1 MVDITDIKRLAK
13 EIENKYDL
21 NYYEILQRYMFERV
35 LERISVSKYQDNFIL
50 KGGLL
55 LSAMFGIGNRMT
67 KDMDATITGIDVS
80 KDKMLKVLNE
90 ILSIN
95 LKDGVKFDVVDI
107 TDIREDDEYGG
118 NKYHIV
124 GKLQSLKVNLEIDI
138 STGDKVTPRELKYK
152 YPLIF
157 EDRTIMISSYNIE
170 TILAEKI
177 ETVLRRGVFNSR
189 MKDFYDIY
197 YFLTKLRKEIDINV
211 LKEAMDNTFTK
222 RNSFEYLNDYEQII
236 DSIIGNERIKKLW
249 NIYSNKYKY
258 ANGININ
265 KILNLLKEIIKEL
278 DDDKLYTIKEIYEK
292 NVKSI

>member
-55 LSAMFGIGNRMT
+55 LSAMFGIDNRMT

-80 KDKMLKVLNE
+80 KVKMLKVLNE

-95 LKDGVKFDVVDI
+95 LKDGVKFDVIDI

-189 MKDFYDIY
+189 MKDFYDMY
-197 YFLTKLRKEIDINV
+197 YFLTKLRKEIDINI
-211 LKEAMDNTFTK
+211 LKEAVDNTFTK
-222 RNSFEYLNDYEQII
+222 RDSFEYLNDYEQII
-236 DSIIGNERIKKLW
+236 DSIIGNERLERLW

-258 ANGININ
+258 ANGIDIN
-265 KILNLLKEIIKEL
+265 EILNLLKDIIKEL
-278 DDDKLYTIKEIYEK
+278 NLE
-292 NVKSI
+292 VVVV

>member
-1 MVDITDIKRLAK
+1 MVDITDIKILAK

-21 NYYEILQRYMFERV
+21 NYYEILQRYMFERI
-35 LERISVSKYQDNFIL
+35 LERISVSNYQDNFIL

-95 LKDGVKFDVVDI
+95 LKDDVKFDVVDI
-107 TDIREDDEYGG
+107 TDIRGDDEYGG

-157 EDRTIMISSYNIE
+157 ENRTIIISSYNIE

-197 YFLTKLRKEIDINV
+197 YFLTKLRKDININI
-211 LKEAMDNTFTK
+211 LKEAVDNTFTK

-236 DSIIGNERIKKLW
+236 DSITGNERIEKLW
-249 NIYSNKYKY
+249 NVYSNKYKY
-258 ANGININ
+258 ANDIDINE
-265 KILNLLKEIIKEL
+265 ILNLLKSIINEVKLEL
-278 DDDKLYTIKEIYEK
+278 VT
-292 NVKSI
+292 V

>member
-55 LSAMFGIGNRMT
+55 LSAMFGIDNRMT

-90 ILSIN
+90 ILSLN

-189 MKDFYDIY
+189 MKDFYDMY
-197 YFLTKLRKEIDINV
+197 YFLTKLRKEIDINI
-211 LKEAMDNTFTK
+211 LKEAVDNTFTK
-222 RNSFEYLNDYEQII
+222 RDSFEYLNDCEQII
-236 DSIIGNERIKKLW
+236 DSIIGNERLERLW

-258 ANGININ
+258 ANGIDIN
-265 KILNLLKEIIKEL
+265 EILNLLKDIIKEL
-278 DDDKLYTIKEIYEK
+278 NLE
-292 NVKSI
+292 VVVV

>member
-13 EIENKYDL
+13 EIENKYNL

-35 LERISVSKYQDNFIL
+35 LERISVSRYQDNFIL

-80 KDKMLKVLNE
+80 KNKMLKVLNE

-157 EDRTIMISSYNIE
+157 EDRTIMITSYNIE

-197 YFLTKLRKEIDINV
+197 YFLTKLRKEIDINI
-211 LKEAMDNTFTK
+211 LKEAVNHTFTK

-236 DSIIGNERIKKLW
+236 DSIIGNERLEKLW

-265 KILNLLKEIIKEL
+265 EILNLLKDIIK
-278 DDDKLYTIKEIYEK
+278 KLNLEEFKREYDI
-292 NVKSI
+292 NV

>member
-13 EIENKYDL
+13 EIENKYNL

-118 NKYHIV
+118 NKYHVV

-222 RNSFEYLNDYEQII
+222 RDSFEYLNDYEQII
-236 DSIIGNERIKKLW
+236 DSIIGNERIEKLW

-258 ANGININ
+258 SNGIDITE
-265 KILNLLKEIIKEL
+265 ILNLLKDIINEVESAL
-278 DDDKLYTIKEIYEK
+278 ATA
-292 NVKSI
+292 

>member
-13 EIENKYDL
+13 EIENKYDF

-90 ILSIN
+90 ILRIN

-157 EDRTIMISSYNIE
+157 EDKTIMISSYNIE

-189 MKDFYDIY
+189 MKDLYDIY

-236 DSIIGNERIKKLW
+236 DSIIVNERIEKLW

-258 ANGININ
+258 ASGIDIYE
-265 KILNLLKEIIKEL
+265 ILNLLKNIIKEVDL
-278 DDDKLYTIKEIYEK
+278 EL
-292 NVKSI
+292 VAV

>member
-21 NYYEILQRYMFERV
+21 NYYEILQRYMFEKV

-157 EDRTIMISSYNIE
+157 EGRTIMISSYNIE

-211 LKEAMDNTFTK
+211 LKEAVDNTFTK
-222 RNSFEYLNDYEQII
+222 RNSFEYLKDYEQII
-236 DSIIGNERIKKLW
+236 DSIIGNERIEKLW

-258 ANGININ
+258 ASGIDITE
-265 KILNLLKEIIKEL
+265 ILNLLKCIIKEL
-278 DDDKLYTIKEIYEK
+278 NLE
-292 NVKSI
+292 VSFV

>member
-67 KDMDATITGIDVS
+67 KDMDTTITGIDVS

-236 DSIIGNERIKKLW
+236 DSIIGNERIEKLW

-265 KILNLLKEIIKEL
+265 EILNLLKEIIKEL
-278 DDDKLYTIKEIYEK
+278 DLEM
-292 NVKSI
+292 VAA

>member
-13 EIENKYDL
+13 EIENKYNL

-35 LERISVSKYQDNFIL
+35 LERISVSRYQDNFIL

-157 EDRTIMISSYNIE
+157 EDRTIIISSYNIE

-197 YFLTKLRKEIDINV
+197 YFLTKLRKEIDINI
-211 LKEAMDNTFTK
+211 LKEAVNHTFTK

-236 DSIIGNERIKKLW
+236 DSIIGNERLEKLW

-265 KILNLLKEIIKEL
+265 EILNLLKDIIK
-278 DDDKLYTIKEIYEK
+278 KLNLEEFKREYDI
-292 NVKSI
+292 NV

>member
-13 EIENKYDL
+13 EIENKYNL

-35 LERISVSKYQDNFIL
+35 LERISVSRYQDNFIL

-80 KDKMLKVLNE
+80 KNKMLKVLNE

-157 EDRTIMISSYNIE
+157 EDRTIIISSYNIE

-197 YFLTKLRKEIDINV
+197 YFLTKLRKEIDINI
-211 LKEAMDNTFTK
+211 LKEAVNHTFTK

-236 DSIIGNERIKKLW
+236 DSIIGNERLEKLW

-265 KILNLLKEIIKEL
+265 ETLNLLKDIIK
-278 DDDKLYTIKEIYEK
+278 KLNLEEFKREYDI
-292 NVKSI
+292 NV

>member
-13 EIENKYDL
+13 EMENKYDL

-35 LERISVSKYQDNFIL
+35 LERISVSNYQDNFIL
-50 KGGLL
+50 KGRLL

-67 KDMDATITGIDVS
+67 KDMDAAITGIDVS

-157 EDRTIMISSYNIE
+157 EDRTIMITSYN
-170 TILAEKI
+170 I

-197 YFLTKLRKEIDINV
+197 YFLTKLRKDIDINI
-211 LKEAMDNTFTK
+211 LKEAVDNTFTK

-236 DSIIGNERIKKLW
+236 NSIIGNERIEKLW

-258 ANGININ
+258 SNGIDITE
-265 KILNLLKEIIKEL
+265 ILNLLKDIINEVESAL
-278 DDDKLYTIKEIYEK
+278 ATA
-292 NVKSI
+292 

>member
-35 LERISVSKYQDNFIL
+35 LERIFVSKYQDNFIL

-55 LSAMFGIGNRMT
+55 LSAMFGIDNRMT

-95 LKDGVKFDVVDI
+95 LKDGVKFDVIDI

-170 TILAEKI
+170 TIFAEKI

-197 YFLTKLRKEIDINV
+197 YFLTKLRKEIDINI
-211 LKEAMDNTFTK
+211 LKEAVDNTFTK
-222 RNSFEYLNDYEQII
+222 RDSFEYLNDYEQII
-236 DSIIGNERIKKLW
+236 DSIIGNERLEKLW

-258 ANGININ
+258 ANGIDIN
-265 KILNLLKEIIKEL
+265 EILNLLKDIIKEL
-278 DDDKLYTIKEIYEK
+278 NLE
-292 NVKSI
+292 VVVV

>member
-1 MVDITDIKRLAK
+1 MWRSWWNGRYNRYKKRLAK
-13 EIENKYDL
+13 EMENKYDL

-35 LERISVSKYQDNFIL
+35 LERISVSNYQDNFIL
-50 KGGLL
+50 KGRLL

-157 EDRTIMISSYNIE
+157 EDRTIMITSYN
-170 TILAEKI
+170 I

-197 YFLTKLRKEIDINV
+197 YFLTKLRKDIDINI
-211 LKEAMDNTFTK
+211 LKEAVDNTFTK

-236 DSIIGNERIKKLW
+236 NSIIGNERIEKLW

-258 ANGININ
+258 ANGIDITE
-265 KILNLLKEIIKEL
+265 ILNLLKDIINEVESAL
-278 DDDKLYTIKEIYEK
+278 ATA
-292 NVKSI
+292 

>member
-13 EIENKYDL
+13 EIENKNDL

-35 LERISVSKYQDNFIL
+35 LERISISNYQDNFIL

-55 LSAMFGIGNRMT
+55 LSAMFGIDNRMT
-67 KDMDATITGIDVS
+67 RDMDATITGIDVS

-90 ILSIN
+90 ILSIDLN
-95 LKDGVKFDVVDI
+95 DGVTFDVVDI

-118 NKYHIV
+118 NKYHII
-124 GKLQSLKVNLEIDI
+124 GKLQNLKVNLEIDL
-138 STGDKVTPRELKYK
+138 STGDRITPRELKYK

-157 EDRTIMISSYNIE
+157 ENRTIIINSYSIE

-177 ETVLRRGVFNSR
+177 ETVLRRGSFNSR

-197 YFLTKLRKEIDINV
+197 YFLTKLRKEIDISV
-211 LKEAMDNTFTK
+211 LKEAVNNTFVR

-236 DSIIGNERIKKLW
+236 DSIVGNERFEKLW

-258 ANGININ
+258 ASDIDITE
-265 KILNLLKEIIKEL
+265 ILNLLKSIIKEL
-278 DDDKLYTIKEIYEK
+278 GVI
-292 NVKSI
+292 S

>member
-13 EIENKYDL
+13 EMENKYDL

-35 LERISVSKYQDNFIL
+35 LERISVSNYQDNFIL

-157 EDRTIMISSYNIE
+157 EDRTIMITSYNIE

-177 ETVLRRGVFNSR
+177 ETVLWRGVFNSR

-197 YFLTKLRKEIDINV
+197 YFLTKLRKDIDINI
-211 LKEAMDNTFTK
+211 LKEAVDNTFTK

-236 DSIIGNERIKKLW
+236 NSIIGNERIEKLW

-258 ANGININ
+258 SNGIDITE
-265 KILNLLKEIIKEL
+265 ILNLLKDIINEVESAL
-278 DDDKLYTIKEIYEK
+278 ATA
-292 NVKSI
+292 

>member
-13 EIENKYDL
+13 EIENKNDL

-35 LERISVSKYQDNFIL
+35 LERISVSNYQDNFIL

-67 KDMDATITGIDVS
+67 KDMDATIMGIDVS

-90 ILSIN
+90 ILSID
-95 LKDGVKFDVVDI
+95 LKDGVTFDVVDI

-157 EDRTIMISSYNIE
+157 EDRTIMITSYNIE

-177 ETVLRRGVFNSR
+177 ETVLWRGVFNSR

-197 YFLTKLRKEIDINV
+197 YFLTKLRKDIDINI
-211 LKEAMDNTFTK
+211 LKEAVDNTFTK

-236 DSIIGNERIKKLW
+236 NSIIGNERIEKLW

-258 ANGININ
+258 PNGIDITE
-265 KILNLLKEIIKEL
+265 ILNLLKDIINEVESAL
-278 DDDKLYTIKEIYEK
+278 ATA
-292 NVKSI
+292 

>member
-13 EIENKYDL
+13 EIENKYNL

-35 LERISVSKYQDNFIL
+35 LERISVSRYQDNFIL

-80 KDKMLKVLNE
+80 KNKMLKVLNE

-157 EDRTIMISSYNIE
+157 EDRTIIISSYNIE

-197 YFLTKLRKEIDINV
+197 YFLTKLRKEIDINI
-211 LKEAMDNTFTK
+211 LKEAVNHTFTK

-236 DSIIGNERIKKLW
+236 DSIIGNERLEKLW

-265 KILNLLKEIIKEL
+265 EILNLLKDIIKEL
-278 DDDKLYTIKEIYEK
+278 NLEEFKREKEMWE
-292 NVKSI
+292 NL

>member
-35 LERISVSKYQDNFIL
+35 LERIFVSKYQDNFIL

-55 LSAMFGIGNRMT
+55 LSAMFGIDNRMT

-95 LKDGVKFDVVDI
+95 LKDGVKFDVIDI

-157 EDRTIMISSYNIE
+157 EDRTIMITSYNIE

-197 YFLTKLRKEIDINV
+197 YFLTKLRKEIDINI
-211 LKEAMDNTFTK
+211 LKEAVDNTFTK
-222 RNSFEYLNDYEQII
+222 RDSFEYLNDYEQII
-236 DSIIGNERIKKLW
+236 DSIIGNERLEKLW

-258 ANGININ
+258 ANGIDIN
-265 KILNLLKEIIKEL
+265 EILSLLKDIIKEL
-278 DDDKLYTIKEIYEK
+278 DLE
-292 NVKSI
+292 VVAV

>member
-13 EIENKYDL
+13 EIENKYNL

-35 LERISVSKYQDNFIL
+35 LERISVSRYQDNFIL

-80 KDKMLKVLNE
+80 KNKMLKVLNE

-177 ETVLRRGVFNSR
+177 ETVLRRSVFNSR

-197 YFLTKLRKEIDINV
+197 YFLTKLRKEIDINI
-211 LKEAMDNTFTK
+211 LKEAVNHTFTK

-236 DSIIGNERIKKLW
+236 DSIIGNERLEKLW

-265 KILNLLKEIIKEL
+265 EILNLLKDIIK
-278 DDDKLYTIKEIYEK
+278 KLNLEEFKREYDI
-292 NVKSI
+292 NV